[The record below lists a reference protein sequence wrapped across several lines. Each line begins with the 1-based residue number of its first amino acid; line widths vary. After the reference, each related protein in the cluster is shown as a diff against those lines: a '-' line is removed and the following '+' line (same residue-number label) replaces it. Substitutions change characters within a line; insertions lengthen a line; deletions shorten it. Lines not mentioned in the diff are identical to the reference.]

1 MCYSAKVWA
10 DYRLYSRKFGARIDI
25 HEFVHLFEQRE
36 AGAKILLPREVTDIF
51 KLDPQTPEE
60 RHCRELILRH
70 EAAEAA
76 RTQELLFD
84 QRRRLADAER
94 TLTTKTTK
102 KAANDK
108 RVATNKIASALEKLA
123 ELKQPAR
130 AELEGRIYPGWY
142 APVMTMDRSGD
153 YLVSPQ
159 RYRCR
164 PEGKPAFYD
173 EKYPGTYNARRDSLG
188 GYWKRQFG
196 SSHAIV
202 MASAFFENV
211 KRHRL
216 EARDLAEGEKEE
228 NVVLRFAPNNG
239 QLMIVACLWSRWTGA
254 EEGDLLSF
262 AAITDE
268 PSPEVAAA
276 GHDRCIIPI
285 QPVHLPAWL
294 SAGGALADFQAILDD
309 RERPFYEHQLAA

>member
-1 MCYSAKVWA
+1 MCFSAKVWA
-10 DYRLYSRKFGARIDI
+10 DYRLYTRKFGARIDI
-25 HEFVHLFEQRE
+25 HEFVRLFEQRE
-36 AGAKILLPREVTDIF
+36 AGAKIFLPREVTDIF
-51 KLDPQTPEE
+51 KLDPQTREE
-60 RHCRELILRH
+60 RHCRELILRF
-70 EAAEAA
+70 EAAEAT
-76 RTQELLFD
+76 RTEELLFE

-94 TLTTKTTK
+94 TLTAKITK

-108 RVATNKIASALEKLA
+108 RVATNKIASALDKLA
-123 ELKQPAR
+123 ELKLPAR
-130 AELEGRIYPGWY
+130 AESEGRIYPGWH
-142 APVMTMDRSGD
+142 APVMTMDRSGN

-188 GYWKRQFG
+188 GYWKGQFG

-228 NVVLRFAPNNG
+228 NVVLRFAPDNG
-239 QLMIVACLWSRWTGA
+239 QHMLVACLWSRWIGA
-254 EEGDLLSF
+254 GEGDLLSF

-268 PSPEVAAA
+268 PPLEVAAA
-276 GHDRCIIPI
+276 GHDRCIIPVK
-285 QPVHLPAWL
+285 PANLPAWL
-294 SAGGALADFQAILDD
+294 RGGAALADYNANLDD
-309 RERPFYEHQLAA
+309 RERPFYAHLLAA